1 MKGCAHVLALDEGR
15 FGLKTWLRRRWCPR
29 GVRPPWIVEERY
41 EWLWLYVAV
50 EPTTGRG
57 VFAFLP
63 TVDSGG
69 LEAFLREV
77 HTVFGNEPVGIVL
90 DNASSHRS
98 GQVHWPAGYQPIALP
113 AYSPELD
120 PAEQIFRQMRQD
132 LSNRI
137 FDTQADLE
145 TALAEALRPF
155 WEYPLR
161 LQRLTGY
168 PWWTQAIEATAASS
182 P

>member
-1 MKGCAHVLALDEGR
+1 MLALDEGR

-29 GVRPPWIVEERY
+29 GVRPPWVVEESY
-41 EWLWLYVAV
+41 EWIWLYAAV

-63 TVDSGG
+63 TVASGG
-69 LEAFLREV
+69 LEAFLGEV
-77 HTVFGNEPVGIVL
+77 QRAFGTEPVGIVL

-98 GQVHWPAGYQPIALP
+98 GQVHWPAEYRSIALP

-120 PAEQIFRQMRQD
+120 PAEQIFRQMRQE
-132 LSNRI
+132 LANRI
-137 FDTQADLE
+137 FDTRADLE
-145 TALAEALRPF
+145 TALTEALRPF
-155 WEYPLR
+155 WEQPGR

-168 PWWTQAIEATAASS
+168 PWWTQAVEALAASS

>member
-1 MKGCAHVLALDEGR
+1 MKGLAHVLALDEGR

-41 EWLWLYVAV
+41 EWLWRYVAV

-77 HTVFGNEPVGIVL
+77 HSVFGNEPVGIVL

-137 FDTQADLE
+137 FDTREDLE
-145 TALAEALRPF
+145 TALTEALRPF
-155 WEYPLR
+155 WEQPGR

-168 PWWTQAIEATAASS
+168 PWWTQVVEALATSS